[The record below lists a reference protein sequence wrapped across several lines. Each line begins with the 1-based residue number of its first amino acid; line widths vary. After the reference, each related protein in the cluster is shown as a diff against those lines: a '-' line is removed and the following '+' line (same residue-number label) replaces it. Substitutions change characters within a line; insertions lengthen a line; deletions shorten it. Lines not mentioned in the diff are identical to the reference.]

1 MQDTSTELNT
11 VPVLGGFKQTTLTGG
26 VVTDFTDL
34 MQQKRGSH
42 VRFTIE
48 GGTVRM
54 ISDGENEP
62 TATTGEL
69 RGNDSSPEVWQMNL
83 KEARLT
89 KVYPV
94 TGTPI
99 IQTTLLDE
107 DQHAIDR

>member
-11 VPVLGGFKQTTLTGG
+11 VPVLGGFKQTTLAAAT
-26 VVTDFTDL
+26 VTEFKDL
-34 MQQKRGSH
+34 MQEKRGSH

-48 GGTVRM
+48 AGSVRM
-54 ISDGENEP
+54 ICDGETQP
-62 TATTGEL
+62 DATTGEL
-69 RGNDSSPEVWQMNL
+69 RGNVTTPEVWQMNL

-94 TGTPI
+94 SGTPI